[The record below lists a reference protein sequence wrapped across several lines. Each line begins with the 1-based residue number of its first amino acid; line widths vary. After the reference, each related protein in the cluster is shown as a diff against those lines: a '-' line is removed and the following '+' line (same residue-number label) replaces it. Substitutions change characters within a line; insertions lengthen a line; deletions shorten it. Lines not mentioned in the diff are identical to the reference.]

1 MEIVLA
7 HHPASHRGEFGDLSM
22 EYRTISHPEIHN
34 RQRKIAAV
42 NDMTGFG
49 RCSLAASIPIISCL
63 GVQCCAVPTAIL
75 SNHTG
80 FESFFF
86 DDYTGRFR
94 AYTEEWKKLGLRF
107 EGILTGFLGSAA
119 QFAMVEQFLA
129 DFVSPG
135 TIVCVD
141 PVMGDYGKIYSSYT
155 DEMCQAMRALVRRAQ
170 IITPNLTEA
179 CILTDLNYHEGV
191 WRRRELEELMSRL
204 SALGPEKI
212 VITGIPQ
219 GEFLA
224 NLSREGEGTISLTR
238 QHRVGQQRSGTGDVF
253 ASVIAADAVNGVG
266 FARSV
271 RRASAF
277 VKKCI
282 IRSIELD
289 IPATDGVCFEEVLG
303 ELKKETAKP

>member
-1 MEIVLA
+1 ME
-7 HHPASHRGEFGDLSM
+7 
-22 EYRTISHPEIHN
+22 EYRTSLSLGIHN
-34 RQRKIAAV
+34 RQKKIAAV

-49 RCSLAASIPIISCL
+49 RCSLAASIPIISRL

-80 FESFFF
+80 FDSFFF
-86 DDYTGRFR
+86 DDYTGRFQ
-94 AYTEEWKKLGLRF
+94 AYTDEWKKLGLRF
-107 EGILTGFLGSAA
+107 AGILTGFLSSAA
-119 QFAMVEQFLA
+119 QFGLVEQFLT
-129 DFVSPG
+129 DFAVPG

-141 PVMGDYGKIYSSYT
+141 PVMGDYGTIYSSYT
-155 DEMCQAMRALVRRAQ
+155 DEMCHAMRALVRRAH

-179 CILTDLNYHEGV
+179 CILTDLSYHEGV
-191 WRRRELEELMSRL
+191 WRKRELEELMSRL
-204 SALGPEKI
+204 HALGPEKI

-219 GEFLA
+219 GEFIA
-224 NLSREGEGTISLTR
+224 NLSREGEGSLSLTR

-253 ASVIAADAVNGVG
+253 ASVIATDAVNGVE

-271 RRASAF
+271 RHASAF

-282 IRSIELD
+282 LRSIELD

-303 ELKKETAKP
+303 ELRKESSST